1 MSRNKGKVLLFSGL
15 LLIAAACFLIA
26 YNLHEEQRAGETVE
40 QVLQSVP
47 NKIRCTQSPQKKMP
61 VTEKTDRM
69 LPDYMLNPYMDMPI
83 ENIGGIAYIGILR
96 IPALELELP
105 VISQWSYANLK
116 SAPCR
121 YKGSAYLDTLI
132 LCGHNYRSHF
142 GKLKKLRE
150 GDEVSFTDMDGNV
163 FLYEGALV
171 ETLMPTAIEEMESG
185 GWALTMFTC
194 TIGGASRVTVR
205 CDRMEEPEGKAK

>member
-1 MSRNKGKVLLFSGL
+1 MNESGSQRSKCL
-15 LLIAAACFLIA
+15 CKPCTDGVNDGQIGTKIQIAG
-26 YNLHEEQRAGETVE
+26 HR
-40 QVLQSVP
+40 
-47 NKIRCTQSPQKKMP
+47 
-61 VTEKTDRM
+61 
-69 LPDYMLNPYMDMPI
+69 
-83 ENIGGIAYIGILR
+83 
-96 IPALELELP
+96 
-105 VISQWSYANLK
+105 QWSYANLK

-121 YKGSAYLDTLI
+121 YRGSTYLDTLI

-163 FLYEGALV
+163 FLYEVALA
-171 ETLMPTAIEEMESG
+171 ETMMPTAIEEMESG
-185 GWALTMFTC
+185 DWALTMFTC